1 MMSDYR
7 FNINIGLES
16 NFFNLIDSG
25 GTAICACVLINVRI
39 IVVPGCV

>member
-7 FNINIGLES
+7 FNIVSGLES
-16 NFFNLIDSG
+16 NLFGIIHSG
-25 GTAICACVLINVRI
+25 GTAIFAHVLINVRI